1 MARRADALSG
11 FTLLEAAVA
20 LAMIGAV
27 SVAALAA
34 FAAEMR
40 TTEAARQALPAAFL
54 ARQRMAALELTA
66 TSTAMG
72 SAAIPDSVAH
82 GRFPVPFEAYAWSA
96 TVAATHE
103 NPSLYD
109 ATVDVTWDG
118 GDFTLRTRLYKP
130 PITIGN
136 GS

>member
-1 MARRADALSG
+1 MTTRADARPG

-34 FAAEMR
+34 WTAEMR

-54 ARQRMAALELTA
+54 ARQRLAALELAA
-66 TSTAMG
+66 TSTAVG

-82 GRFPVPFEAYAWSA
+82 GQFAPPFESYAWSA
-96 TVAATHE
+96 TITATHE

-109 ATVDVTWDG
+109 AMIDVTWDG
-118 GDFTLRTRLYKP
+118 GDFALRTRLYKP
-130 PITIGN
+130 PVTIGN

>member
-1 MARRADALSG
+1 MARHADARAG

-40 TTEAARQALPAAFL
+40 TTEATRTALPAAFL
-54 ARQRMAALELTA
+54 ARQRLAALELA
-66 TSTAMG
+66 VTSTAVG
-72 SAAIPDSVAH
+72 SAAVPDSVAH
-82 GRFPVPFEAYAWSA
+82 GTFAPPFESYAWSA

-109 ATVDVTWDG
+109 VTVDVTWDG
-118 GDFTLRTRLYKP
+118 GDFALRTRLFKP
-130 PITIGN
+130 PTTIGN